1 MLGFYRTTIGKKF
14 IAAVTGLIL
23 VGFVFGHMLGNLK
36 AFLGTDEAGVHALDH
51 YAEFLREM
59 GEPLLPYSMLLWI
72 VRAGLLVAVVLHI
85 VTVIQLTILNRA
97 SRAQKYA
104 AYRPNS
110 STIASRGMFWGGLI
124 LMVFIVFH
132 ILHLTTGTLHF
143 DGYVEGKVYA
153 NVVRSFQ
160 HWYMVTFYVV
170 AMGAL
175 GAHLYHGVWSL
186 CQTLGFDNPER
197 NQFLRKSAVA
207 IALIVAVGFISVP
220 CAVFLGVLKETTEVA
235 VMIR

>member
-1 MLGFYRTTIGKKF
+1 MLGFYKTTIGKKL

-23 VGFVFGHMLGNLK
+23 VGFAVGHMLGNLK
-36 AFLGTDEAGVHALDH
+36 TFMGTDAAGIHALDH

-72 VRAGLLVAVVLHI
+72 VRVGLLAAVFLHI
-85 VTVIQLTILNRA
+85 VTVVQLTMLNRA
-97 SRAQKYA
+97 SRKQKYA
-104 AYRPNS
+104 VYKPNS
-110 STIASRGMFWGGLI
+110 STFASRGMFWGGLV
-124 LMVFIVFH
+124 LLTFIVFH
-132 ILHLTTGTLHF
+132 ILHFTTGTLHF

-160 HWYMVTFYVV
+160 HWYLVAFYVV

-186 CQTLGFDNPER
+186 CQTLGLDNPER
-197 NQFLRKSAVA
+197 NQFLKKSALI
-207 IALIVAVGFISVP
+207 IALFVMVGFISVP
-220 CAVFLGVLKETTEVA
+220 CAVFLGVLKEGTEVA
-235 VMIR
+235 LLAH